1 MTQVQ
6 QENATLRR
14 ELEEARGRVAG
25 AAPTS
30 AVAVDGDYANLQRQL
45 TEASAQLNLL
55 RSRYEHLQRRAD
67 SDREVLQR
75 TQEELDD
82 HARQARDLRHR
93 VQRAE
98 HERDAALAHK
108 VCVSLGE
115 ASVTVQRWGQ
125 GSEADGMGTT
135 LSRRR
140 ITPPRPLSLSP
151 GRAPGPCARPRGRGA
166 IAEG

>member
-1 MTQVQ
+1 MTRVQ
-6 QENATLRR
+6 QENASLRR
-14 ELEEARGRVAG
+14 ELEEARGHEGGG
-25 AAPTS
+25 ARTS

-55 RSRYEHLQRRAD
+55 RSRYEHLQRRSD

-98 HERDAALAHK
+98 HERDAAQAHK
-108 VCVSLGE
+108 VCVRRGGLSGPVLGGGD
-115 ASVTVQRWGQ
+115 VPVPTR
-125 GSEADGMGTT
+125 
-135 LSRRR
+135 
-140 ITPPRPLSLSP
+140 
-151 GRAPGPCARPRGRGA
+151 
-166 IAEG
+166 